1 MDHGTFLIEKI
12 VEKDQIGKLKQK
24 FKKMMDEDGLI
35 TLKQVERLLN
45 KLPSLKNNPELIQ
58 LYLRVSLSFPLSLF
72 QTTCYK
78 NIKILPPFP
87 LPLIR
92 AGYV

>member
-58 LYLRVSLSFPLSLF
+58 LYLRVSLSPFLF
-72 QTTCYK
+72 FKQLEKY
-78 NIKILPPFP
+78 
-87 LPLIR
+87 
-92 AGYV
+92 